1 VLWKEIQSL
10 QVEERYDYDALTQHQ
25 IRKVR
30 TGNSRGLQRDV
41 VYLG

>member
-25 IRKVR
+25 IRKVPVIP
-30 TGNSRGLQRDV
+30 GGYKEMSSIVN
-41 VYLG
+41 